1 MAGKTP
7 RANAGRAIGY
17 GSSEVT
23 WFVEGARTSALMVSG
38 ESYTRTDA
46 ARSKLRASLFPP
58 SLRVF
63 GLVGGRFG
71 KNIFVCHHV
80 VG

>member
-7 RANAGRAIGY
+7 RANTGRAIGY
-17 GSSEVT
+17 GSSEARC
-23 WFVEGARTSALMVSG
+23 FVEGARTSALMVSG

-63 GLVGGRFG
+63 GLVVVA
-71 KNIFVCHHV
+71 KEYIFVWS
-80 VG
+80 

>member
-17 GSSEVT
+17 GSSEAR

-46 ARSKLRASLFPP
+46 ARSKLRSSFF
-58 SLRVF
+58 SSVRVF
-63 GLVGGRFG
+63 GEVGCREG
-71 KNIFVCHHV
+71 KNILR
-80 VG
+80 G